1 MVPQTL
7 AASAFVC
14 TSGACASFTLPNDA
28 NTTEIRTTMCAA
40 FREALAEQ
48 FSLDLSTVT
57 LTKCEI
63 NTPTRLLGAEASA
76 LPERALA
83 TQTFLCVRTT
93 AAGIPWPTFVT
104 YP

>member
-1 MVPQTL
+1 MVMPQTL

-14 TSGACASFTLPNDA
+14 TSGACANFTLSA
-28 NTTEIRTTMCAA
+28 NANITEIQTTMCAA

-63 NTPTRLLGAEASA
+63 NTRTRLLGAQASHP
-76 LPERALA
+76 LERALA
-83 TQTFLCVRTT
+83 TQTFLCVRSTT
-93 AAGIPWPTFVT
+93 VT
-104 YP
+104 L